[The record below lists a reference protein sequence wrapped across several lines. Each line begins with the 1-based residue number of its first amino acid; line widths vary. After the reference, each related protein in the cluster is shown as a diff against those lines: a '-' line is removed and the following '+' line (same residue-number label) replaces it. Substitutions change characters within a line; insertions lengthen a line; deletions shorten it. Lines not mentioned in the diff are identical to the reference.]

1 MGGDSMR
8 KFSICILF
16 LFAMACSTKSGI
28 VLKDTDYLK
37 HGQRAS
43 VIQKVWGEPDETM
56 AYQDFQAKRHFYTS
70 NVGGSWGPYGGSIY
84 GHGSGSTYVPT
95 TIVWIYREKREVL
108 YFQKSYLLY
117 DSPGAVPMVWRLV
130 GWENLKSE
138 KTSLDDDK
146 INAQMKYAQRKIKEE
161 GITSDSDIR
170 VFWALM
176 EKAPKDIAF
185 EDKVEWAIKRTREI
199 K

>member
-1 MGGDSMR
+1 MGGDSTR

-16 LFAMACSTKSGI
+16 LFAMACSTKSEV

-56 AYQDFQAKRHFYTS
+56 AYQDFQAKRYFYTS
-70 NVGGSWGPYGGSIY
+70 SVGGSWGPYGGSIY
-84 GHGSGSTYVPT
+84 GHGSGATYVPT
-95 TIVWIYREKREVL
+95 TIVWIYREKRKVL

-130 GWENLKSE
+130 GWEDLKSE
-138 KTSLDDDK
+138 KTSRDDDK
-146 INAQMKYAQRKIKEE
+146 INAQVKYVQRRIKEE

-176 EKAPKDIAF
+176 EKAPQDIAF